1 MSRDAIF
8 VEVLATRG
16 SAPRDAG
23 TVMKVTA
30 EDIEGTI
37 GGGALEWE
45 AMQTARE
52 MLAAGED
59 ARTQAIPLGP
69 TLGQCCGGHVT
80 LRFSREGMVTDAPAP
95 QVHALRAGPQAA
107 PLDLWL
113 WGAGHVGRAIV
124 AAAHPQ
130 DIHITWIDAARDR
143 YPERVRADIDLLPT
157 ADMPR
162 LAAHAPATAHHL
174 ILTYSHEI
182 DLALCH
188 ALLQRPAA
196 SIGLIGSATKWAR
209 FRSRLGALGHDADQI
224 SGITC
229 PIGDPSLGKAPS
241 AIAEG
246 VIRALL
252 DFSQTTAKDRIA

>member
-1 MSRDAIF
+1 MSAIY
-8 VEVLATRG
+8 VEITCTRG

-23 TVMKVTA
+23 TVMKVTPEGIA
-30 EDIEGTI
+30 GTI
-37 GGGALEWE
+37 GGGALEHR
-45 AMQTARE
+45 AIARARE
-52 MLAAGED
+52 LLRDGATSWQE
-59 ARTQAIPLGP
+59 TIPLGP
-69 TLGQCCGGHVT
+69 GLGQCCGGSVS
-80 LRFSREGMVTDAPAP
+80 LRFSDSGTLALPEPPPPTPA
-95 QVHALRAGPQAA
+95 HAGPAR
-107 PLDLWL
+107 PLWV

-124 AAAHPQ
+124 AQAAPSGAF
-130 DIHITWIDAARDR
+130 DITWIDDAPDR
-143 YPERVRADIDLLPT
+143 YPVEIPANVTTLPA

-162 LAAHAPATAHHL
+162 AVAFAPADAHHL